1 MASPSEAVV
10 LLAYTFFSF
19 EFITNIFVLTIACL
33 NLAVIGPTKLLH
45 PNLKFILITQSVTVM
60 LCVLNRSAMLVPKF
74 FSTDDLFTPANLIL
88 QIVIVFEAIFR
99 RILGHA
105 LIIERV
111 VATLFTNSYENYR
124 KFYFSMA
131 WFSITFIIAFINTI
145 TNGQSWTVTAF
156 NLITVIF
163 STVSSFVEF
172 LIIIIIGRY
181 NQRKYDSQI
190 EEASPNNYH
199 IGQRYQVSENVKTAK
214 QLLPAFFCI
223 FLSNLVTALL
233 YSIIA
238 FNLVNESY
246 QISLAYAFF
255 TWTDTMLGAAIELT
269 VITHHPLLKKRFVRI
284 LKNIFCFKRNQVGVE
299 PNCTETAIGRNDNN
313 EGTEHFKML
322 QQLWNK

>member
-1 MASPSEAVV
+1 MASPSDAVV

-19 EFITNIFVLTIACL
+19 EFLTDIFVLAIACL

-45 PNLKFILITQSVTVM
+45 PNLKFILITQSVAV
-60 LCVLNRSAMLVPKF
+60 VLFLLVRSAMLVLKF
-74 FSTDDLFTPANLIL
+74 ISTDDLFTPANLIL
-88 QIVIVFEAIFR
+88 Q
-99 RILGHA
+99 
-105 LIIERV
+105 
-111 VATLFTNSYENYR
+111 
-124 KFYFSMA
+124 
-131 WFSITFIIAFINTI
+131 
-145 TNGQSWTVTAF
+145 
-156 NLITVIF
+156 
-163 STVSSFVEF
+163 
-172 LIIIIIGRY
+172 IIIIIGRY

-246 QISLAYAFF
+246 QISLAFAFF
-255 TWTDTMLGAAIELT
+255 TWSDTMLGAAIELT
-269 VITHHPLLKKRFVRI
+269 VITHHPLLKKHFVRI
-284 LKNIFCFKRNQVGVE
+284 LNNIFCFKRNQVGVA
-299 PNCTETAIGRNDNN
+299 PNCTELAAIGRNGEN
-313 EGTEHFKML
+313 EGTGHFEML